1 MSTFIRLT
9 ADEFVLSSDKV
20 FANAWSDDANALTSM
35 FVASQSFEVDGSPV
49 AATNQKAF
57 RVEVYKEDETNNLN
71 PSSSVQ
77 FSVAYGHK
85 QGSGSLLF
93 NSGTG
98 AEGFSASRTIY
109 NQYRQLVYGDETQ
122 EFTFGGSLDVYNP
135 NDIIVINVDRARYKQ
150 RLKPTSLNLTLQS
163 GSKAITLLAVDNNL
177 AVTDTNPSVT
187 NTESGRQFNI
197 VSGSTT
203 AIFGSTL
210 VQTDSGSYGYFYPD
224 SGFMVL
230 NVGALR
236 EGFISA
242 SGFFTEPSDTAGS
255 LENAWKLIQTGSNF
269 ILDSEE
275 TVSSRYVYTR
285 LKNSDFNYSSNP
297 SYLDASGSLR
307 YTSFGQN
314 PQTYITTIGMYNDNN
329 DLLAVAKLSTP
340 LKKNFTKEYLLTVK
354 LDF

>member
-1 MSTFIRLT
+1 MSTFIRLA
-9 ADEFVLSSDKV
+9 ADNFVLSSDKV

-35 FVASQSFEVDGSPV
+35 FVASQSFAPV

-57 RVEVYKEDETNNLN
+57 RVEVYKDNVSSQIS
-71 PSSSVQ
+71 PSASVQ

-85 QGSGSLLF
+85 EGSGSLLF

-122 EFTFGGSLDVYNP
+122 EFTFGGSSDLYNP

-150 RLKPTSLNLTLQS
+150 RLRPTSLNLTLGS
-163 GSKAITLLAVDNNL
+163 GSKSITLLAVDNNL
-177 AVTDTNPSVT
+177 AVANDNPSVT

-203 AIFGSTL
+203 AISGSTL
-210 VQTDSGSYGYFYPD
+210 IQTPSGSYGYFYPD

-230 NVGALR
+230 NAGALR
-236 EGFISA
+236 EGHLSV
-242 SGFFTEPSDTAGS
+242 TNLTQPSNDTGS
-255 LENAWKLIQTGSNF
+255 LENSWKLIQTGSNF
-269 ILDSEE
+269 VLDSEE

-285 LKNSDFNYSSNP
+285 IKNSDFNYTSNP
-297 SYLDASGSLR
+297 SFLDASGSIR
-307 YTSFGQN
+307 FTSFGQN

>member
-1 MSTFIRLT
+1 MSTFIRLA
-9 ADEFVLSSDKV
+9 ADDFVLSSDKV
-20 FANAWSDDANALTSM
+20 FANAWSDDINALTSANM
-35 FVASQSFEVDGSPV
+35 FVASQSFSPV

-93 NSGTG
+93 NAGVD
-98 AEGFSASRTIY
+98 GFSASRTVY

-122 EFTFGGSLDVYNP
+122 EFTFGGSSDLYNP
-135 NDIIVINVDRARYKQ
+135 NDIIVINIDRARYKQ
-150 RLKPTSLNLTLQS
+150 RLKPTSLNLTLGS
-163 GSKAITLLAVDNNL
+163 GSKSITLLAVDNNL
-177 AVTDTNPSVT
+177 AVANDNPSVT

-203 AIFGSTL
+203 AIQGSTL

-224 SGFMVL
+224 SGFIVL

-236 EGFISA
+236 CETGYLSV
-242 SGFFTEPSDTAGS
+242 TNLTQPSNDTGS
-255 LENAWKLIQTGSNF
+255 LENSWKLIQTGSNF
-269 ILDSEE
+269 VLDSEE
-275 TVSSRYVYTR
+275 TVSSRYIYTR
-285 LKNSDFNYSSNP
+285 IKNIDFNYTSNP
-297 SYLDASGSLR
+297 SFLDANGSIR
-307 YTSFGQN
+307 FTSFGQN

>member
-1 MSTFIRLT
+1 MSTFIRLA
-9 ADEFVLSSDKV
+9 ADDFVLSSDKV
-20 FANAWSDDANALTSM
+20 FANAWSDDTNALTSASM
-35 FVASQSFEVDGSPV
+35 FVASQSFSPV

-57 RVEVYKEDETNNLN
+57 RVEVYKDDVSTQIS
-71 PSSSVQ
+71 PSASVQ
-77 FSVAYGHK
+77 FGVAYGHK

-93 NSGTG
+93 NASVD
-98 AEGFSASRTIY
+98 GFSASRTVY

-122 EFTFGGSLDVYNP
+122 EFTFGGSSYNP

-177 AVTDTNPSVT
+177 AVTNSNPSIT
-187 NTESGRQFNI
+187 NTEAGRQFNI
-197 VSGSTT
+197 VSGSST
-203 AIFGSTL
+203 AISGSTL
-210 VQTDSGSYGYFYPD
+210 VQTASGSYGYFYPD

-236 EGFISA
+236 EGSISA
-242 SGFFTEPSDTAGS
+242 GGFFSESSNTTGS

-269 ILDSEE
+269 VLDSEE

-285 LKNSDFNYSSNP
+285 IKNSDFNYSANP
-297 SYLDASGSLR
+297 SYLDASGSIR
-307 YTSFGQN
+307 FTSFGQN

>member
-1 MSTFIRLT
+1 MSTFIRLA
-9 ADEFVLSSDKV
+9 ADDFVLSSDKV
-20 FANAWSDDANALTSM
+20 FTNSWSDDANALTSASM
-35 FVASQSFEVDGSPV
+35 FVASQSFSPV

-57 RVEVYKEDETNNLN
+57 RVEIYKEDETNNLN

-85 QGSGSLLF
+85 HGSGSLLF
-93 NSGTG
+93 NASVD
-98 AEGFSASRTIY
+98 GFSASRTVY

-122 EFTFGGSLDVYNP
+122 EFTFGGSSYNP
-135 NDIIVINVDRARYKQ
+135 NDIIVVNIDRARYKQ
-150 RLKPTSLNLTLQS
+150 RLKPTSLNLTLKS
-163 GSKAITLLAVDNNL
+163 GSNAVTLLAVDNNL
-177 AVTDTNPSVT
+177 AVTNDNPSVT

-203 AIFGSTL
+203 AISGSTL

-224 SGFMVL
+224 SGFIVL
-230 NVGALR
+230 NAGALR
-236 EGFISA
+236 EGYLSVTNL
-242 SGFFTEPSDTAGS
+242 TEPSDTTGS
-255 LENAWKLIQTGSNF
+255 LENSWKLIQTGSNF
-269 ILDSEE
+269 VLDSEE

-285 LKNSDFNYSSNP
+285 IKNSDFNYSANP
-297 SYLDASGSLR
+297 SYLDASGSIR
-307 YTSFGQN
+307 FTSFGQN